1 MYQIMCDDYV
11 LHDSVIDELKVIG
24 AKCSLEVNKTGALT
38 FQIAPTHPYYDKIKK
53 HTSEIKLYQDDR
65 VLFWGRV
72 LNDEITFN
80 NIKNVEC
87 EGELSYL
94 LDSIQRGKEYHL
106 DGGTENVIET
116 YLKNV
121 VAIHNSQ
128 VDDSKKFSVG
138 LVTITD
144 PNNYLYKISNYEDTL
159 TTLNDKLLNTYG
171 GYLQVRHSNG
181 VRYLDYVS
189 ELTNTC
195 NQTIEFGK
203 NIIDMTRYIKG
214 EDVYTALIPLG
225 ATNENTTNET
235 YEKRLTISS
244 LTDSTDGNIK
254 KVNDYIYD
262 TEAVKQWGWIWK
274 VVKWDDVT
282 VAENLLRKAKDEL
295 KNSINATLNIE
306 MTAIDLHLLDVNV
319 DRINVGDRIHC
330 ISLPHNLDLILIVKS
345 IEIDIDAP
353 ENTKINLV
361 SPYGNITSDNTI
373 TSNNKDN
380 EKNVTKVRNDLDE
393 SYPTYDDV
401 NNKLNNHDNNLKDWT
416 NDTLD
421 NYDTNLKKWTNDT
434 ISGNNDTLFYNN
446 DSPIKDWV
454 SKEISDNNDT
464 LFNNDNSAIKDWV
477 RNNFP
482 SSTADLSAYAKIV
495 DVNTAFSELATALE
509 GV

>member
-1 MYQIMCDDYV
+1 MYQILCDDYI
-11 LHDSVIDELKVIG
+11 LHDPFVDELKVIG
-24 AKCSLEVNKTGALT
+24 AKCVLEVNKTGSLT
-38 FQIAPTHPYYDKIKK
+38 FQIPPTHPYYDNIKK
-53 HTSEIKLYQDDR
+53 HTSQIRLYQDDR
-65 VLFWGRV
+65 VLFSGRV
-72 LNDEITFN
+72 LNDEITFD
-80 NIKNVEC
+80 NIKNIEC
-87 EGELSYL
+87 EGELSYF

-138 LVTITD
+138 VVNITD
-144 PNNYLYKISNYEDTL
+144 PNNYLYKISNYENTL
-159 TTLNDKLLNTYG
+159 TTLTDKLLNIYG
-171 GYLQVRHSNG
+171 GYLVVRHSDG
-181 VRYLDYVS
+181 VRYLDYVN
-189 ELTNTC
+189 ELTNVC

-203 NIIDMTRYIKG
+203 NIIDMTKYIKG
-214 EDVYTALIPLG
+214 ENVYTALIPLG
-225 ATNENTTNET
+225 ASNENTTNNEET

-244 LTDSTDGNIK
+244 LADSTDGNIK

-295 KNSINATLNIE
+295 KNSINATLSIE
-306 MTAIDLHLLDVNV
+306 MTAIDLHLLDVDI

-353 ENTKINLV
+353 ENTKIKLI
-361 SPYGNITSDNTI
+361 SPTGKLKLDNTI
-373 TSNNKDN
+373 TSGNKDN
-380 EKNVTKVRNDLDE
+380 EKNIVHVKNELDE

-401 NNKLNNHDNNLKDWT
+401 NNKLSDL
-416 NDTLD
+416 
-421 NYDTNLKKWTNDT
+421 
-434 ISGNNDTLFYNN
+434 
-446 DSPIKDWV
+446 KDWV
-454 SKEISDNNDT
+454 SDNFYPAT
-464 LFNNDNSAIKDWV
+464 GGEV
-477 RNNFP
+477 
-482 SSTADLSAYAKIV
+482 DLSDYAKNADVDTKINDLKNWTDTKYPSKTDLSEYAKIV
-495 DVNTAFSELATALE
+495 DVNNAFNELATALE

>member
-1 MYQIMCDDYV
+1 MYQITCDDYI
-11 LHDSVIDELKVIG
+11 LHDSVIDELKVFG
-24 AKCSLEVNKTGALT
+24 AKCSLEVNKTGSLT

-53 HTSEIKLYQDDR
+53 HTSQIRLHQDDR
-65 VLFWGRV
+65 VLFSGRV
-72 LNDEITFN
+72 LNDEITFD
-80 NIKNVEC
+80 NIKNIEC
-87 EGELSYL
+87 EGELAYF
-94 LDSIQRGKEYHL
+94 LDSIQRCKEYHL
-106 DGGTENVIET
+106 EGGSNNVIES
-116 YLKNV
+116 YLKDV

-138 LVTITD
+138 LVNITD

-159 TTLNDKLLNTYG
+159 TILTDKLLNTYG

-181 VRYLDYVS
+181 VRYLDYIN
-189 ELTNTC
+189 ELTNAC

-225 ATNENTTNET
+225 SKKESTNTGNEET
-235 YEKRLTISS
+235 YEKLLTISS

-295 KNSINATLNIE
+295 KNSINATLSIE
-306 MTAIDLHLLDVNV
+306 MTAIDLHLLDIDI
-319 DRINVGDRIHC
+319 DRISVGDRIRC
-330 ISLPHNLDLILIVKS
+330 ISLPHNLDSILIVKS

-361 SPYGNITSDNTI
+361 SPDGKITSDKTI

-380 EKNVTKVRNDLDE
+380 EKNATKVKNDLEE
-393 SYPTYDDV
+393 SYPTYEDV
-401 NNKLNNHDNNLKDWT
+401 NNKLDNYDNNLKDWT

-421 NYDTNLKKWTNDT
+421 NYDSNLKKWIGDNFYPKTG
-434 ISGNNDTLFYNN
+434 SGG
-446 DSPIKDWV
+446 I
-454 SKEISDNNDT
+454 
-464 LFNNDNSAIKDWV
+464 
-477 RNNFP
+477 
-482 SSTADLSAYAKIV
+482 DLSEYAKIV

>member
-1 MYQIMCDDYV
+1 MYQITCDDYI
-11 LHDSVIDELKVIG
+11 LHDSVIDDLKVIG
-24 AKCSLEVNKTGALT
+24 ARCGLEVNKTGSLT

-65 VLFWGRV
+65 VLFCGRV
-72 LNDEITFN
+72 LNDEITFD

-87 EGELSYL
+87 EGELAYL
-94 LDSIQRGKEYHL
+94 LDSIQRAKEYHL
-106 DGGTENVIET
+106 EGGSSNVIET
-116 YLKNV
+116 YLKDI

-138 LVTITD
+138 LVNITD

-159 TTLNDKLLNTYG
+159 TTLTDKLLNTYG

-189 ELTNTC
+189 ELTNAC

-225 ATNENTTNET
+225 AKKDNTTATNDEN

-244 LTDSTDGNIK
+244 LSNSTDGNIK

-306 MTAIDLHLLDVNV
+306 MTAIDLHLLDVNI

-361 SPYGNITSDNTI
+361 SPYGKITSDNTI

-380 EKNVTKVRNDLDE
+380 KKNVSKVKNDLDE
-393 SYPTYDDV
+393 SYPTYEDV
-401 NNKLNNHDNNLKDWT
+401 NNKLDNYDNNLKDWT
-416 NDTLD
+416 NDQ
-421 NYDTNLKKWTNDT
+421 
-434 ISGNNDTLFYNN
+434 ISTNNDALKN
-446 DSPIKDWV
+446 WV
-454 SKEISDNNDT
+454 SDN
-464 LFNNDNSAIKDWV
+464 F
-477 RNNFP
+477 FP
-482 SSTADLSAYAKIV
+482 KTGSGSIDLSEYAKIT
-495 DVNTAFSELATALE
+495 DVNTAFSELATVLE

>member
-1 MYQIMCDDYV
+1 MYQIMCDDYI
-11 LHDSVIDELKVIG
+11 LHDAVIDDLKVIG
-24 AKCSLEVNKTGALT
+24 AKCSLEVNKTGSLT

-53 HTSEIKLYQDDR
+53 HTSQIRLYQDDR
-65 VLFWGRV
+65 VLFSGRV
-72 LNDEITFN
+72 LNDEITFD
-80 NIKNVEC
+80 NIKNIEC
-87 EGELSYL
+87 EGELSYF

-138 LVTITD
+138 LVNITD
-144 PNNYLYKISNYEDTL
+144 PNNYLYKISNYENTL
-159 TTLNDKLLNTYG
+159 TTLTDKLLNTYG

-189 ELTNTC
+189 ELTNSC
-195 NQTIEFGK
+195 NQIIEFGK

-225 ATNENTTNET
+225 ASNENTTNNEKT

-244 LTDSTDGNIK
+244 LADSIDGTIK

-282 VAENLLRKAKDEL
+282 FAENLLRKAKDEL
-295 KNSINATLNIE
+295 KNSINATLSVE
-306 MTAIDLHLLDVNV
+306 MTAIDLHLLNV
-319 DRINVGDRIHC
+319 DIDRINVGDRIHC

-361 SPYGNITSDNTI
+361 PPDGKITSDNTL

-380 EKNVTKVRNDLDE
+380 EKNVTKFKNDLDE
-393 SYPTYDDV
+393 SYPTYEDV
-401 NNKLNNHDNNLKDWT
+401 NNKLDNYDNNLKNWT

-421 NYDTNLKKWTNDT
+421 NYDSNLKKWIDSNYLPK
-434 ISGNNDTLFYNN
+434 SG
-446 DSPIKDWV
+446 SGSI
-454 SKEISDNNDT
+454 
-464 LFNNDNSAIKDWV
+464 
-477 RNNFP
+477 
-482 SSTADLSAYAKIV
+482 DLSPYAKIA